1 MASGSVKP
9 KVGLHVKL
17 NSCYGRFDIPS
28 KYGKFDQK
36 LVHGEKKTSQR
47 KHLQIYTHIG
57 IRNLCPYIKIRL

>member
-36 LVHGEKKTSQR
+36 LVHGKKKKKSKKTFANLHAYWYTELMS
-47 KHLQIYTHIG
+47 IY
-57 IRNLCPYIKIRL
+57 